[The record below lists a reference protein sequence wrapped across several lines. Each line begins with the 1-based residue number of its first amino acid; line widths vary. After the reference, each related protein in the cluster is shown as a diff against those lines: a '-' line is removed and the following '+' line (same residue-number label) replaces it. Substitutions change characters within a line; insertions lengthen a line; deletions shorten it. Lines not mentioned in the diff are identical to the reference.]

1 MDDSSADVAL
11 SASGLMLMHAEVTVG
26 ARFRKCV
33 GGNPRD
39 DAAAAVAAAAA
50 AADLCDRAA
59 GACLQIMRTRSP
71 DNNRCVD

>member
-1 MDDSSADVAL
+1 
-11 SASGLMLMHAEVTVG
+11 
-26 ARFRKCV
+26 
-33 GGNPRD
+33 
-39 DAAAAVAAAAA
+39 VAAAAA